1 MPNGRFWAANLLIDW
16 NFSKFPSILIT
27 AMCLECIG
35 SMSFFQKKDFYSEE
49 IEPNFGTESWF
60 DGKKLQKSYI
70 VNSI

>member
-1 MPNGRFWAANLLIDW
+1 
-16 NFSKFPSILIT
+16 
-27 AMCLECIG
+27 MCLECIG

-70 VNSI
+70 VYRCNNSNIPYMPRQFFDTKMALYYVLP